1 MKNAKE
7 VAASFQQIK
16 GKRKN
21 WEEHWQEIA
30 DYVLPRRADVTTVRS
45 KGDKRSEN
53 IFDGTAMN
61 AAELLSSSLHG
72 MLTNAASPWFSM
84 RFKDENISAMEENK
98 EWLESCTDTMYM
110 ALDRS
115 NFQQEIHE
123 LYTDLVVFGT
133 GCMMIEDDD
142 RDFVRFSTRHIN
154 EIYISEND
162 KGIVDVVHRKFKLTA
177 RAAYNQFGDNL
188 PKRILDIL
196 KSDPYDEV
204 TLHQCIKPND
214 NLNPYK
220 MDNKSMPFVS
230 IYYDGEDEE
239 IISISGFNE
248 FPFVV
253 PRWLKSST
261 EVYGRSPSMTALP
274 DIKMINKMSET
285 TIKAAQKM
293 VDPPL
298 LVPDDS
304 FILPIRT
311 QPGGLNFYRSGTR
324 DRVEPLNI
332 GANTPLGLNIEEQR
346 RTAIKQAYFV
356 DQLLMSQNITMTA
369 TEVMQRN
376 EEKMRLLAPV
386 LGRMQSEMLQ
396 PLINRVFNILLRKNI
411 LPVPPEELQ
420 GQNVDIEYVSP
431 LARSQKV
438 GDVQAIMR
446 TLEVV
451 MPLSQTEPVMDYID
465 SDKLVTHLGDV
476 LGVPSKVMRSPQEVQ
491 ALRQQRAQAQQEQ
504 QNQQQMMEAA
514 QAGGQVAPLVK
525 ELNGQQG
532 S

>member
-1 MKNAKE
+1 MNAKD
-7 VAASFQQIK
+7 VVSSFQQLK
-16 GKRKN
+16 SKRRN
-21 WEEHWQEIA
+21 WETHWQEIA
-30 DYVLPRRADVTTVRS
+30 DYVLPRRADVTVTRS
-45 KGDKRSEN
+45 KGDKRTES
-53 IFDGTAMN
+53 IFDGTALH

-84 RFKDENISAMEENK
+84 RFKDENISQIEENR
-98 EWLESCTDTMYM
+98 EWLEACTDTMYM

-133 GCMMIEDDD
+133 GCMMIEDDEK
-142 RDFVRFSTRHIN
+142 DFVRFSTRHIN

-162 KGIVDVVHRKFKLTA
+162 KGIVDVLHREFKLTA
-177 RAAYNQFGDNL
+177 RAAYNKFGDAL

-196 KSDPYDEV
+196 NTNPYDEI
-204 TLHQCIKPND
+204 TLYQCVKPND

-220 MDNKSMPFVS
+220 SNNKSMPFVS
-230 IYYDGEDEE
+230 IYYDKEDEHM
-239 IISISGFNE
+239 ISMSGFNE

-261 EVYGRSPSMTALP
+261 EIYGRSPSMSALP

-356 DQLLMSQNITMTA
+356 DQLLMSQNIQMTA

-420 GQNVDIEYVSP
+420 GQAVDIEYVSP

-446 TLEVV
+446 TLEIV
-451 MPLSQTEPVMDYID
+451 MPLSQTEPIMDYID
-465 SDKLVTHLGDV
+465 SDRMVQHLGDV
-476 LGVPSKVMRSPQEVQ
+476 LGVPSKVMRSTQQVQEI
-491 ALRQQRAQAQQEQ
+491 RQQRQQAQQQAQEQ
-504 QNQQQMMEAA
+504 EQMMQTA

-525 ELNGQQG
+525 ELNGQQ
-532 S
+532 